1 MVHDDDLW
9 ISSCLMS
16 LDEYVDGIYVN
27 LNNPTPICKKII
39 EGWPSVKKII
49 YTTNEG
55 RWNQGVQRDNT
66 IRMLDEVKPDIVL
79 FPDSD
84 ETLPKN
90 FDIILK
96 DFIDSGINTLWFG
109 LIYYWNHPNVARR
122 DGRWKAIH
130 HVRGYRWK
138 PGITYIPYAGY
149 TNPTTFINEKKL
161 ILNIGRRITNTGPL
175 CNMDE
180 GGRGSDTMSHHPRK
194 KEIMRKSKRIGDKHF
209 AYKKTY
215 DELYGDRADE
225 ERIKRS
231 MPLQGIQHSKER
243 KENSRNGHLGQ
254 IPWNKGLTKET
265 DVRVL
270 KYAQNKISKNFI
282 KKYKIEDIK
291 TGEIFNFKGKKK
303 LNCFIRKI
311 NKQYKWGCKIN
322 VDTLIS
328 QLKHRNFKIIIEE

>member
-1 MVHDDDLW
+1 MKIVGLLMVHDDDLW

-16 LDEYVDGIYVN
+16 LDKYVDGIYVN

-138 PGITYIPYAGY
+138 SGITYIPYAGY
-149 TNPTTFINEKKL
+149 TNPTTFINEKKFNSPAGMNHWGYM
-161 ILNIGRRITNTGPL
+161 I
-175 CNMDE
+175 
-180 GGRGSDTMSHHPRK
+180 
-194 KEIMRKSKRIGDKHF
+194 KE
-209 AYKKTY
+209 
-215 DELYGDRADE
+215 DR
-225 ERIKRS
+225 
-231 MPLQGIQHSKER
+231 ER
-243 KENSRNGHLGQ
+243 KYDRNTKANYLS
-254 IPWNKGLTKET
+254 KG
-265 DVRVL
+265 RVL
-270 KYAQNKISKNFI
+270 KYI
-282 KKYKIEDIK
+282 KD
-291 TGEIFNFKGKKK
+291 N
-303 LNCFIRKI
+303 
-311 NKQYKWGCKIN
+311 
-322 VDTLIS
+322 
-328 QLKHRNFKIIIEE
+328 